1 MQFLLLAPK
10 ADCFSLQPHGN
21 LGKLGVVRAWY
32 EAMRETKIADKTNPN
47 SVPDGSTMSST
58 TRRLPPSW
66 RRPGRITLR
75 VCEGPDKGAE
85 VVLDGDCAQR
95 LHAGRAPINNLV
107 LNDEHVSTTHF
118 ELSLHPR
125 DGVLLRDLG
134 SMNGV
139 IMDGARLVE
148 AWLGPGAEFRVGNST
163 IQLVSTDPVAVPIST
178 GDSFGGV
185 FGASLVM
192 RELFANLEKISKM
205 DARLSVLINGDTG
218 TGKELVARALHDESH
233 RSKGRFIA
241 VNCAAISP
249 QLAESYLF
257 GHRKGAFSGA
267 TEDRPGCFEEAHGGT
282 LFLDEVG
289 ELPQDL
295 QPKLL
300 RALQEGEICR
310 IGEHR
315 PRKVDVR
322 VISAT
327 HRDLRWMVTQNKFR
341 DDLFYRLARVPIS
354 LPSLH
359 DRPKDIV
366 PLAERFLVQLAT
378 NGGRKR
384 QLSSGAREALEA
396 HPWPGN
402 IRELRNVV
410 ETAYFMAEDQL
421 IGTSDLRLNPWGP
434 VEATVGVRALIF
446 EQTLKQAREEFERLY
461 MRRLIASPGTLASK
475 ATRAGLSN
483 EGFRQARKRLA
494 E

>member
-1 MQFLLLAPK
+1 MR
-10 ADCFSLQPHGN
+10 
-21 LGKLGVVRAWY
+21 VV
-32 EAMRETKIADKTNPN
+32 
-47 SVPDGSTMSST
+47 
-58 TRRLPPSW
+58 
-66 RRPGRITLR
+66 
-75 VCEGPDKGAE
+75 EGPDKGAE

-95 LHAGRAPINNLV
+95 LLAGRSPINNLV

-118 ELSLHPR
+118 ELSLHAQ

-139 IMDGARLVE
+139 LMNGARVAL

-178 GDSFGGV
+178 GDSFGEI

-192 RELFANLEKISKM
+192 RELFANLEKIAKI

-218 TGKELVARALHDESH
+218 TGKELVARALHDESP
-233 RSKGRFIA
+233 RSTKPFVIL
-241 VNCAAISP
+241 NCAAISP
-249 QLAESYLF
+249 MLAESRLF
-257 GHRKGAFSGA
+257 GHCRGSFTGA
-267 TEDRPGCFEEAHGGT
+267 TGDRPGVFMEAHGGT

-289 ELPQDL
+289 ELPLDL

-300 RALQEGEICR
+300 RALQEGEISR
-310 IGEHR
+310 VGEDR
-315 PRKVDVR
+315 VRKVDVR

-327 HRDLRWMVTQNKFR
+327 HCDLRCMVTQHKFR
-341 DDLFYRLARVPIS
+341 EDLFYRLARVPIS
-354 LPSLH
+354 LPSLR

-366 PLAERFLVQLAT
+366 PLAERFVAQLAI

-384 QLSSGAREALEA
+384 QLSAGAREALLA

-410 ETAYFMAEDQL
+410 ETAYFMADEPL

-434 VEATVGVRALIF
+434 VEETFGIRAQVFDGPL
-446 EQTLKQAREEFERLY
+446 QKAREEFERLY
-461 MRRLIASPGTLASK
+461 MRRLLASPGTLASK
-475 ATRAGLSN
+475 ALRAGLSN
-483 EGFRQARKRLA
+483 EGFRQARKRLD